1 MRFIKPALRAVA
13 IVSAALLSVAA
24 HPNWT
29 ATVAVTPAG
38 GHLLGNPAAKVK
50 LVEYVSYTC
59 SHCAH
64 FQKQSEAMLR
74 LAYVTPGKVSV
85 EVRHLIRDP
94 IDLTVAVLTNCGPP
108 AGFFRSHSTFLAT
121 QDSWIHRIDTASD
134 VQKQRWTN
142 GTTAARLRAIA
153 TDFGFYAIMEQR
165 GLGRAAVDR
174 CLADE
179 ALSRRIAEQ
188 NGEAQRLGIEGTPSF
203 LLNGLLLAGTHDWPS
218 LEPQIKARL

>member
-1 MRFIKPALRAVA
+1 MGRITPALRGIA
-13 IVSAALLSVAA
+13 IAMAALFSIGA

-38 GHLLGNPAAKVK
+38 GHLLGNPAAKVR

-64 FQKQSEAMLR
+64 FQKQSEAVLR

-94 IDLTVAVLTNCGPP
+94 IDLTVAVLANCGPST
-108 AGFFRSHSTFLAT
+108 GFFRTHSTFLVT
-121 QDSWIHRIDTASD
+121 QDRWIRQMETASD

-179 ALSRRIAEQ
+179 ALARRVAGQNAEA
-188 NGEAQRLGIEGTPSF
+188 ERLGIGGTPSF
-203 LLNGLLLAGTHDWPS
+203 LLNGVLLAGTHDWPG